1 MSGQATLAPSA
12 LGDPLRRFAERA
24 RHHLKLGVLIENFQT
39 SFRVSMRS
47 DHTNHILIENLLSL
61 ARRQLQQIELLQQC
75 VDELAVVLGNGLID
89 IVNDHPF
96 LFIKCNGG
104 QHQVH
109 AAAIIFHMRIE
120 PIVFDLQLLSRNMRR
135 TEHAHTAYAADS
147 GDQIA
152 ALRKCKNWSPQSKG
166 LHRFLIIYAAISEYS
181 LTERP

>member
-12 LGDPLRRFAERA
+12 LGDPLRRHAERA

-166 LHRFLIIYAAISEYS
+166 LHRFLIIYAAISESS